1 MKHQLQMV
9 SEVKMGRT
17 YQCIHKITGT
27 VQFNY
32 IFEELIEKTTG
43 NTSTSTLWYCNTNI
57 YTVRQ

>member
-17 YQCIHKITGT
+17 YQCIHNIT

-32 IFEELIEKTTG
+32 IFEELIEKKQLEIRVQAHYG
-43 NTSTSTLWYCNTNI
+43 IEIQIFIL
-57 YTVRQ
+57 